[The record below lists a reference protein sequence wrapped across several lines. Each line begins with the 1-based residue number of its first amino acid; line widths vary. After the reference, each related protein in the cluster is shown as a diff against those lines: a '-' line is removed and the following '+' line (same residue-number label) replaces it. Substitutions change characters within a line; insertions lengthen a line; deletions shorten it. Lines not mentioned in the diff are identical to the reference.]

1 MANIKSAI
9 KRAKTN
15 EKRRMRN
22 KAVKTNIKTE
32 TKKFYQA
39 VESGDVDAAKAQ
51 LSVAYKKLDRAAS
64 KNIIHKNSAARKKH
78 TLMTAFTNMTAE

>member
-32 TKKFYQA
+32 TKKFYAA
-39 VESGDVDAAKAQ
+39 VEAGDKEAAKAQ
-51 LSVAYKKLDRAAS
+51 LSVAVKKLDRAAS
-64 KNIIHKNSAARKKH
+64 KNVIHKNSAARKKH
-78 TLMTAFTNMTAE
+78 TLQIAYNQMAE